1 MAALK
6 DLVEFQLNNAKE
18 LATLLE
24 KEKIAIT
31 SRVSADIETIA
42 KQKITLVNQLQQ
54 TDQRI
59 SRHQDVEN
67 LTEDDDLHNLINTIH
82 SIIRDCQQ
90 INQIN
95 GEALARAQ
103 LSFNKLNN
111 LMQQSYGKIG
121 MTYNA
126 TGQTHTISTLGT
138 NIKA

>member
-6 DLVEFQLNNAKE
+6 DLVEFQLKSAEE
-18 LATLLE
+18 LSALLDQE
-24 KEKIAIT
+24 KVAIT
-31 SRVSADIETIA
+31 RRISTDIEAIA

-54 TDQRI
+54 TDHRI
-59 SRHQDVEN
+59 SRHPDVKS
-67 LTEDDDLHNLINTIH
+67 LTEDDHLHTLMNQVR
-82 SIIRDCQQ
+82 SIIHDCQQ
-90 INQIN
+90 SNNVN

-111 LMQQSYGKIG
+111 LMQQSHGKIG

-138 NIKA
+138 NLKA